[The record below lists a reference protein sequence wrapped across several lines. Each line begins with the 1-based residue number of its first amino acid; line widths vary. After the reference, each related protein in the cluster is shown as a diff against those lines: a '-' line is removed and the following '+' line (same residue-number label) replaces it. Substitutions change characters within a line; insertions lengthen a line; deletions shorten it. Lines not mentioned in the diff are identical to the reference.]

1 MLKFEWPIVTGFSFL
16 KKKSNFAS
24 IKFALKFGKIHLLI
38 LLLRQRTAD
47 DLLQILYKFNLKLFS
62 PK

>member
-1 MLKFEWPIVTGFSFL
+1 MLKFEWPIVTGFSFW
-16 KKKSNFAS
+16 KKSNFAS
-24 IKFALKFGKIHLLI
+24 IKFALKFGKIHLPI
-38 LLLRQRTAD
+38 LLLRPRTAD